1 MIYPQRDNRRKKKK
15 LVTTTVVIALVLFTI
30 TLLNIF
36 NPSLLTPVVQTV
48 GRPILEARGGFLGGI
63 ASAWRFLH
71 GHGVLVGENTALK
84 EKLALMSAIE
94 LERDYYK
101 EQNAELLRRVG
112 RMEVDEK
119 RTLARI
125 ISKPGFSPYDT
136 IIIDAGKDEGL
147 NPGDHVMADSDT
159 LLGEISQSFKNTSTV
174 LLYSTSEHQTPVLIG
189 TSSLQALA
197 VGRGGGT
204 YEIKLP
210 RNTGVAVGDMV
221 VFASSSAKIMG
232 KIEVIN
238 TSATDSFERAL
249 FKNLID
255 VSAISLVTVQK
266 Q

>member
-1 MIYPQRDNRRKKKK
+1 
-15 LVTTTVVIALVLFTI
+15 
-30 TLLNIF
+30 
-36 NPSLLTPVVQTV
+36 
-48 GRPILEARGGFLGGI
+48 
-63 ASAWRFLH
+63 
-71 GHGVLVGENTALK
+71 
-84 EKLALMSAIE
+84 
-94 LERDYYK
+94 
-101 EQNAELLRRVG
+101 
-112 RMEVDEK
+112 
-119 RTLARI
+119 
-125 ISKPGFSPYDT
+125 
-136 IIIDAGKDEGL
+136 
-147 NPGDHVMADSDT
+147 MADSDT